1 MEHRISM
8 NIRSV
13 AGPTLLLLVAAVS
26 GCYQSTLPLGPS
38 ERGTIDRAL
47 VGSWSCV
54 DPKDAT
60 NRAVVTSRALDAH
73 RYEVEWREEP
83 DHVTHYRAFATR
95 IGSEALLNVEEVGP
109 DRTDRRFVF
118 LRARRV
124 PGGGLSMAVVN
135 EDALKGRTGQAA
147 IAEITRRVADPTL
160 YGPFATCTATVP
172 RP

>member
-1 MEHRISM
+1 M

-13 AGPTLLLLVAAVS
+13 VRSALVLLLAPLATA
-26 GCYQSTLPLGPS
+26 CYQSTLPLGPP

-60 NRAVVTSRALDAH
+60 NRAVITSVPIDRH
-73 RYEVEWREEP
+73 RYDIEWREEP
-83 DHVTHYRAFATR
+83 DHVTRYRAFSTR
-95 IGSEALLNVEEVGP
+95 VGKEVLLNVEEVDP
-109 DRTDRRFVF
+109 TRTDTRFVF
-118 LRARRV
+118 LRARPV
-124 PGGGLSMAVVN
+124 TGGGLSIALVQ
-135 EDALKGRTGQAA
+135 EDALKGRTGPAA
-147 IAEITRRVADPTL
+147 IAEITRRVSDPTL

>member
-1 MEHRISM
+1 M

-147 IAEITRRVADPTL
+147 IAEITRRVTDPTL

>member
-1 MEHRISM
+1 M

>member
-1 MEHRISM
+1 MRIAC
-8 NIRSV
+8 V
-13 AGPTLLLLVAAVS
+13 LLLAAALS
-26 GCYQSTLPLGPS
+26 ACYQSSLPLGPP

-109 DRTDRRFVF
+109 DRTDRRFAF
-118 LRARRV
+118 LRARRDRPFLARV
-124 PGGGLSMAVVN
+124 PVMVLTAHPFHHRMIDGL
-135 EDALKGRTGQAA
+135 G
-147 IAEITRRVADPTL
+147 
-160 YGPFATCTATVP
+160 ATVVVRKP
-172 RP
+172 YNLDDLLDAVATMCAGEAGQESAC